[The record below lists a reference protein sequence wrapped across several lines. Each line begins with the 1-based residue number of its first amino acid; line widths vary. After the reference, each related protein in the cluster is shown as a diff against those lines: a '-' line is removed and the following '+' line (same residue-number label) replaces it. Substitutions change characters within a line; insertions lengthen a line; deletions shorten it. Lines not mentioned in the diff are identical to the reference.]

1 MTAVADLYRAVVL
14 EHGKRP
20 RNVGRLDGATHA
32 ADGENPLCGDALH
45 VAVALD
51 GDRLKAV
58 RFEGESCLLATAA
71 ASLMT
76 EWLAGRTVG
85 EARQLMAEMERVCA
99 GGEVH
104 EASTTLADLR
114 PFADVHRHL
123 VRVQCALLPWR
134 TLQRAL
140 AV

>member
-20 RNVGRLDGATHA
+20 RNVGRLAGATHT
-32 ADGENPLCGDALH
+32 ADGDNPLCGDALH
-45 VAVALD
+45 VGVTLD
-51 GDRLKAV
+51 ADRVTAV
-58 RFEGESCLLATAA
+58 RFEGESCLLATAS

-76 EWLAGRTVG
+76 EWLADRTVA
-85 EARQLMAEMERVCA
+85 EARRLIAQMERVC
-99 GGEVH
+99 GQGEIDQATPALV
-104 EASTTLADLR
+104 DLR
-114 PFADVHRHL
+114 PFADVHRHP

>member
-20 RNVGRLDGATHA
+20 RNVGPLAGATHA

-45 VAVALD
+45 VGLALD
-51 GDRLKAV
+51 GDHLTAV
-58 RFEGESCLLATAA
+58 RFEGESCLLATAS

-76 EWLAGRTVG
+76 EWLDGRTVA
-85 EARQLMAEMERVCA
+85 EASRLIAQMERVCA
-99 GGEVH
+99 DGVID
-104 EASTTLADLR
+104 EAPTALVDLR
-114 PFADVHRHL
+114 PFADVHRHP

>member
-20 RNVGRLDGATHA
+20 RNVGRLDEATHA

-45 VAVALD
+45 VAVAVHD
-51 GDRLKAV
+51 DRLTTL
-58 RFEGESCLLATAA
+58 RFEGESCLLATAS

-76 EWLAGRTVG
+76 EWLAGRTRQ
-85 EARQLMAEMERVCA
+85 EAAHLIAQMERVCTDGSVDDA
-99 GGEVH
+99 
-104 EASTTLADLR
+104 TTALADLR
-114 PFADVHRHL
+114 PFADVHRHP
-123 VRVQCALLPWR
+123 VRVQCATLPWR